1 MRSILNTFAEVI
13 KTNKR
18 YLRILLLSILIGVI
32 VGMAAVAIKGGVREI
47 EHLISKFNLKEHDFL
62 YPIMPVLGI
71 VITIFFV
78 RLIVRDTIG
87 AGISNVL
94 YSINKRKG
102 RIKRHNIFSSLV
114 SSIITVGFGGSAGL
128 EGPTI
133 TTGAAMG
140 SNIGRILRLKEK
152 ELLILIG
159 CASAGAISSIFK
171 APVAGVIFAIEVL
184 LLELTLTAVAP
195 LILASISSVLISFIF
210 FGQESIYTIILT
222 DKTYHLSNLLLYALL
237 GICCGIISVGF
248 SSIYIKYNDFS
259 RKIGSGSLKIAIGTM
274 IVGAGIYLFPSLAG
288 EGFQYTNDNINGE
301 VDDIFNNSIFERLK
315 LFGVPVLLLA
325 VIVITIKMLI
335 TSATLASGGVGG
347 VFAPS
352 LFIGSTLGIS
362 IAKSLENIGFGID
375 RTNFALA
382 GMAGLIAG
390 VIHAPLTAI
399 FLIAELTTGYYL
411 IVPLM
416 IVSIVSYG
424 MVKMFHNESIYTYQL
439 VQKGLVITR
448 HKDKATI
455 NKLSISG
462 IIENDFLTVN
472 PDCPMDELHG
482 KLKNVRRNVFPV
494 IDESK
499 RLVGILTLNDIRE
512 YVFDRNNYEDL
523 KVGDIMYYPETM
535 VDYNDSIEDIVN
547 KFEISRHYNIPVLKN
562 GTYIGCISKV
572 RLFETYRNHIKE
584 VSYK

>member
-1 MRSILNTFAEVI
+1 MRSILNTFAEII

-18 YLRILLLSILIGVI
+18 YLRILLLSILIGAI
-32 VGMAAVAIKGGVREI
+32 VGIAAVAIKSGVKGI
-47 EHLISKFNLKEHDFL
+47 EHLISKFNLKEQGFL
-62 YPIMPVLGI
+62 YPLIPILGI
-71 VITIFFV
+71 VVTILFV
-78 RLIVRDTIG
+78 RLIIKNNIG

-94 YSINKRKG
+94 YAINKQKG
-102 RIKRHNIFSSLV
+102 RIKRHNIFSSLLG
-114 SSIITVGFGGSAGL
+114 SIITVGFGGSAGL

-133 TTGAAMG
+133 TTGAAIG

-171 APVAGVIFAIEVL
+171 APIAGVIFAIEVL

-210 FGQESIYTIILT
+210 FGQESIYTLILT

-237 GICCGIISVGF
+237 GICSGIASVCF
-248 SSIYIKYNDFS
+248 SSIYKKYNDFS
-259 RKIGSGSLKIAIGTM
+259 KKISSKSLKIVIGTM
-274 IVGAGIYLFPSLAG
+274 IVGTGIYLFPSLAG
-288 EGFQYTNDNINGE
+288 EGFQYTNGNINGE
-301 VDDIFNNSIFERLK
+301 VDDVFNNSIFERLK
-315 LFGVPVLLLA
+315 LYGGHILFLA
-325 VIVITIKMLI
+325 TIVIVTKMII

-362 IAKSLENIGFGID
+362 IAKSLEKIGFGID
-375 RTNFALA
+375 STNFALA

-390 VIHAPLTAI
+390 VIHAPLKAI
-399 FLIAELTTGYYL
+399 FLVAELTTGYYL

-416 IVSIVSYG
+416 IVSITSYG
-424 MVKMFHNESIYTYQL
+424 MVKIFHNESIYTYQL

-455 NKLSISG
+455 NKLSISR
-462 IIENDFLTVN
+462 IIENDFLTVS
-472 PDCPMDELHG
+472 PDCSIDELHG
-482 KLKNVRRNVFPV
+482 KLKDVKRNVFPI

-499 RLVGILTLNDIRE
+499 ELVGILTLNDIRK
-512 YVFDRNNYEDL
+512 YVFDKNNHENL
-523 KVGDIMYYPETM
+523 KVGDIMYYPEAM
-535 VDYNDSIEDIVN
+535 VDYHDSIEDIVN
-547 KFEISRHYNIPVLKN
+547 KFEISKHYNIPVLKN
-562 GTYIGCISKV
+562 GEYAGCISKV

-584 VSYK
+584 VSCK